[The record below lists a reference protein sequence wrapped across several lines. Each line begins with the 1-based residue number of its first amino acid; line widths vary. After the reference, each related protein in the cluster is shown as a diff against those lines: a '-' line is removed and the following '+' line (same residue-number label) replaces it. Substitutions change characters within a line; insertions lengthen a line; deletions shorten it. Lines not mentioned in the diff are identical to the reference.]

1 MLDLENI
8 RVFQDFEI
16 NTSHDPLVE
25 IKNLK
30 KSYQENDILKG
41 INMNIKKGQ
50 TIVIIGPSGGGKST
64 LLRCI
69 HALTPINSGEIWIDG
84 EIIGYKKVN
93 EKIVRLEE
101 KEISKQR
108 ANIGMVFQHFNLFP
122 HLSAINNIVEAP
134 IRVKNVDKKQIY
146 SEAKELLKAI
156 NLEKKADEFPAQLSG
171 GERQRVAI
179 ARAIAMKPKLML
191 YDEVTSALDPEL
203 VGEVLEVIKY
213 ISLAGVTS
221 IIVTHEMSFAKE
233 VAKILYYLAEGKI
246 IEYGNPDEV
255 INNPKHEMTK
265 AFLRNVR

>member
-84 EIIGYKKVN
+84 EIIGYK
-93 EKIVRLEE
+93 
-101 KEISKQR
+101 
-108 ANIGMVFQHFNLFP
+108 
-122 HLSAINNIVEAP
+122 
-134 IRVKNVDKKQIY
+134 
-146 SEAKELLKAI
+146 
-156 NLEKKADEFPAQLSG
+156 
-171 GERQRVAI
+171 
-179 ARAIAMKPKLML
+179 
-191 YDEVTSALDPEL
+191 
-203 VGEVLEVIKY
+203 
-213 ISLAGVTS
+213 
-221 IIVTHEMSFAKE
+221 
-233 VAKILYYLAEGKI
+233 
-246 IEYGNPDEV
+246 
-255 INNPKHEMTK
+255 
-265 AFLRNVR
+265 